1 MTERKMTGLYVFLL
15 LAWWGGWFALDMW
28 RIEHLLTD
36 ADKWAGFRR
45 DILWCT
51 GAAVVSVILFMATA
65 EKKFAVCV
73 LLGFLAAA
81 VGISTAFVVSDAF
94 IHWGFDMSLLS
105 DAISV
110 VGIAMVPMLPFAAFL
125 VARS

>member
-15 LAWWGGWFALDMW
+15 LAWWGSWLALDVW

-45 DILWCT
+45 DILWCA
-51 GAAVVSVILFMATA
+51 GSAVVSVILFMITA
-65 EKKFAVCV
+65 EKKFAVYV

-94 IHWGFDMSLLS
+94 IHWGFDMSLFS
-105 DAISV
+105 MAISV
-110 VGIAMVPMLPFAAFL
+110 VGIAMVPMLPLAAFL

>member
-15 LAWWGGWFALDMW
+15 LAWWGGWLALDMW

-45 DILWCT
+45 DILWCA
-51 GAAVVSVILFMATA
+51 GSAVVSVILFIKTA
-65 EKKFAVCV
+65 EKKFAVYV

-94 IHWGFDMSLLS
+94 IHGRFDMSLLS
-105 DAISV
+105 GAISV
-110 VGIAMVPMLPFAAFL
+110 VGLATVPMLPLAAFL
-125 VARS
+125 VQMS

>member
-15 LAWWGGWFALDMW
+15 LAWWGGWLALDVW
-28 RIEHLLTD
+28 RTEHLLTD

-45 DILWCT
+45 DLLKCT
-51 GAAVVSVILFMATA
+51 ASAVVSVFLFMMTA
-65 EKKFAVCV
+65 EKKFAVYV

-94 IHWGFDMSLLS
+94 IHWRFDMSLLS
-105 DAISV
+105 DAISM
-110 VGIAMVPMLPFAAFL
+110 VGIATALMLPFAAFF